1 MCRLKELVVAL
12 SLQLVTTVMKQLLL
26 QDFLAVT
33 LLLMV
38 DGAAIPFDRW
48 SVRVEYLT
56 LLRHFNIQSS

>member
-38 DGAAIPFDRW
+38 DGAAIPFDWW